1 LSSSRGRCAFSG
13 STWASTN
20 LKQHPRHTMH
30 SWRDRWQRKLQF
42 ETLTEEDREAAIK
55 EQGEEAEADA
65 QEQQQEE
72 HTKAQPIPRR
82 VMPVSARNAPV
93 PPITAT
99 VKAENISPQPNIRFI
114 GIPSATNGFQQ
125 HNSSPS
131 TSQSAP
137 SPQVRAD
144 NDFTEEDVQLLLDEY
159 DAIMN
164 LDEEQV
170 IDAWLAWERVVG
182 LVTHWQKYPC

>member
-1 LSSSRGRCAFSG
+1 
-13 STWASTN
+13 
-20 LKQHPRHTMH
+20 MH

-42 ETLTEEDREAAIK
+42 ETLTEEDREAAIR
-55 EQGEEAEADA
+55 EQGEEDEADA

-93 PPITAT
+93 PPRTRPEKAVTPQTIKAI
-99 VKAENISPQPNIRFI
+99 VKAENISPQPNTRFI

-182 LVTHWQKYPC
+182 LITHWQKYPC